1 MTTHGSGTT
10 LEHHWD
16 QLYGINM
23 NQTTLK
29 GLSIAEQAT
38 STDHLRKLFMV
49 SGYMGSAWNSTDR
62 PYRDDLW
69 YDFSCEEG
77 HFMLGAICE
86 APGVVEHI
94 RDD

>member
-1 MTTHGSGTT
+1 MCSMTIHGSGTT

-16 QLYGINM
+16 HILSGIVM

-49 SGYMGSAWNSTDR
+49 TWAPLGIRRTVRTETIRGTTSAAKKAT
-62 PYRDDLW
+62 
-69 YDFSCEEG
+69 SC
-77 HFMLGAICE
+77 
-86 APGVVEHI
+86 
-94 RDD
+94 